1 MRQLGFKKKFNIP
14 QNTNDTMALISWVVQ
29 IICTLLLHLLL
40 TASSILG
47 AYFFVKLTFLSPFWL
62 MTILAIVFVAV
73 SLVGISAVVIDITEI
88 INIVKELK
96 KANYRSAL
104 KFLKRVLILLLSLIL
119 CISLL
124 IVILKSQGD
133 NKDNNITSTVESTQ
147 NANTEEFPITDLW
160 VYRYNCQTGK
170 SDFAACGYI
179 DQYTSLVS
187 ETEKPISKFL
197 TGSYMYL
204 GTIKGYQNTDKTI
217 EVYQVTLPEISDNFV
232 LTNDKIALDYSG
244 NKKMIEVTGWIYV
257 DDTTILAV
265 SPLYSE

>member
-1 MRQLGFKKKFNIP
+1 MRQLGFKNKFNIP
-14 QNTNDTMALISWVVQ
+14 QNTNDTMALIGWVVQ
-29 IICTLLLHLLL
+29 IVGTLLLHLLL
-40 TASSILG
+40 TAGFILG
-47 AYFFVKLTFLSPFWL
+47 AYFFVKLAFLSPFWL

-73 SLVGISAVVIDITEI
+73 SLVGISAIVIDITEI

-96 KANYRSAL
+96 KANYRNAL

-124 IVILKSQGD
+124 IVILKPKSDQ
-133 NKDNNITSTVESTQ
+133 KDNNTTSTVESTP
-147 NANTEEFPITDLW
+147 NTDTQEFPITDLW
-160 VYRYNCQTGK
+160 VYRYNYQTGK

-187 ETEKPISKFL
+187 ETDKSISKFL

-232 LTNDKIALDYSG
+232 LTNDNIELDYTGS
-244 NKKMIEVTGWIYV
+244 KKMIEVTGWIYMEG
-257 DDTTILAV
+257 TTILAV
-265 SPLYSE
+265 SPLYTE